1 MGIKGILF
9 DKDGTLIDFFK
20 VWEPAIAPVTERILQ
35 GCDLKPQKAL
45 IEKVMTCLGYTDGKI
60 DPEGAI
66 AWKSY
71 RGIAADLKQCLLEVF
86 RRVSEDMLAHRLERE
101 FYREVSEKR
110 NVYPGFTDLPALF
123 ERLQKN
129 GIHIGLATTDDR
141 RSTKHC
147 MACMDVDGYISFWG
161 TADGS
166 LPQKPDRALLYAA
179 AAKWKIRPEE
189 VAVVGDTP
197 NDMRFAA
204 NAGAVGIAV
213 LSGTGDC
220 KRLEPLA
227 DYVIGSVDDLWEL
240 LCKLQKENEIS
251 YDRLAM

>member
-35 GCDLKPQKAL
+35 GCELKLQKAL
-45 IEKVMTCLGYTDGKI
+45 VEKVMACLGYANGQI

-71 RGIAADLKQCLLEVF
+71 RGIAADLKQCLPEVF

-123 ERLQKN
+123 EKVQKN
-129 GIHIGLATTDDR
+129 GIQIGLATTDDK

-147 MACMDVDGYISFWG
+147 MACMGVTDYISFWG
-161 TADGS
+161 TADGI
-166 LPQKPDRALLYAA
+166 LPQKPDRTLLYAA

-227 DYVIGSVDDLWEL
+227 DYVIGSVDELWEL
-240 LCKLQKENEIS
+240 LGKLQKENEIS